1 MKLRKDHLKSH
12 TFLLLN
18 LEDREREEGRE
29 RVAAVATAA
38 MAFKGETKKSLERKR
53 EKIVTF

>member
-1 MKLRKDHLKSH
+1 M
-12 TFLLLN
+12 LN

-38 MAFKGETKKSLERKR
+38 MAFNGETKSLERKR